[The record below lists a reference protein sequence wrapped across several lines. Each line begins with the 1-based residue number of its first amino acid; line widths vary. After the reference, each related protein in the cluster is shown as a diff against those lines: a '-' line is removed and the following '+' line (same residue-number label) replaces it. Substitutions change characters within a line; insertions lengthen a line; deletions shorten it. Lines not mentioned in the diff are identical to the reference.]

1 MTGFLVF
8 VIEDV
13 FPKER
18 RKMTV
23 TLVNIVGYTAMIVGT
38 GVMLP
43 QVVKLLQ
50 TKRAKDLSLGM
61 VWLYFFSCL
70 LWFTY
75 GILIRASPVVIANG
89 IGFVISGAQVF
100 LRLKYR

>member
-1 MTGFLVF
+1 MPITLA
-8 VIEDV
+8 DV
-13 FPKER
+13 
-18 RKMTV
+18 
-23 TLVNIVGYTAMIVGT
+23 VGYAAMIVGT
-38 GVMLP
+38 GLMLP
-43 QVVKLLQ
+43 QIVKSLQ
-50 TKRAKDLSLGM
+50 TKRVEDLSLGM

-89 IGFVISGAQVF
+89 IGLVISVVQVF

>member
-1 MTGFLVF
+1 MTITLA
-8 VIEDV
+8 DV
-13 FPKER
+13 
-18 RKMTV
+18 
-23 TLVNIVGYTAMIVGT
+23 VGYAATIVGT

-43 QVVKLLQ
+43 QIVKSLQ
-50 TKRAKDLSLGM
+50 TRRVEDLSLGM
-61 VWLYFFSCL
+61 VWLYFSSCL

-89 IGFVISGAQVF
+89 IGLVISVVQVF